1 MSIKRN
7 TYVCIAD
14 TTYSLALYI
23 LVMSMDEIMNTT
35 FFLGDTINQKI
46 KDKLPF
52 VRSVPTKRWSWK
64 KSLKY
69 RIMVS
74 CSRICNKPKRVYAQD
89 HISYADVL
97 IGEFPYTLIED
108 SPGGYG
114 QLNSVSFLT
123 PHEIYKGKNLKQR
136 IKYYLAHTPIYG
148 KTFGTN
154 EQCVCRL
161 VSDPRDINSPYIKG
175 KKFQL
180 VSLPDLWKNSDEEK
194 KEFILNVFSIST
206 KSIVESST
214 SELLILTQPFMED
227 CQLTEEEMVNLYQS
241 YIERFKNVA
250 IKVHPRDHFDYL
262 KYFPQV
268 KILDNN
274 APMQL
279 LNIVGMNF
287 STALTVCSTALSAMP
302 ETTKRIYLGTNI
314 NSKIRNVYGD
324 LCNE

>member
-1 MSIKRN
+1 MQKKYI
-7 TYVCIAD
+7 CISD
-14 TTYSLALYI
+14 TAYSLALY
-23 LVMSMDEIMNTT
+23 LLLMSMDDINKTD
-35 FFLGDTINQKI
+35 FLLGNTINRKI
-46 KDKLPF
+46 KEKLPLVHDIPSRWDWKTSF
-52 VRSVPTKRWSWK
+52 VCNRKSFWSYING
-64 KSLKY
+64 ST
-69 RIMVS
+69 RH
-74 CSRICNKPKRVYAQD
+74 VYAQD
-89 HISYADVL
+89 HINYADAL
-97 IGEFPYTLIED
+97 IGKNKYTLLED
-108 SPGGYG
+108 APGCYS
-114 QLNSVSFLT
+114 QLDSVTFLT
-123 PHEIYKGKNLKQR
+123 PREQNKGKNLKQR

-175 KKFQL
+175 KNYQL

-314 NSKIRNVYGD
+314 NPKIRNVYGD